1 MSLSLARSTTLL
13 LLSLGVVLTAPPA
26 VEARSLY
33 GTVTAVKSGELLT
46 VKHDAGTYEVR
57 IYGVDAPETGPFAAE
72 AKRLV
77 ETLVLGKE
85 IRVRV
90 MTRNDQDEM
99 VSQLLVDG
107 KDVGV
112 SLLEAGL
119 ALRLADFHYKPHAK
133 GQPDGLVAAENEAR
147 LANRGIWLQPA
158 TSQARDGKEST
169 GFVITDAVRAAG
181 TSDTNSSQKTGN
193 DTECAIAIDPT
204 NPPRLFQSCNTDT
217 AGLFAARSEDGG
229 ETWIYPDPADKTI
242 ADGDVGQGANAC
254 CDPTIAWDRFGN
266 LYLNYL
272 ASPVNAVVTLL
283 SVDGGA
289 TFTPLAS
296 FSGSVDQPTIVA
308 ANVGAEAHIWV
319 VWNSSGT
326 MVARGTSA
334 TALGTVAAFPG
345 TNQSTGSSN
354 CSFGDI
360 AVGPTGVV
368 VQVCENP
375 TGGQGPNANLR
386 MNVDADGLGAGGW
399 GATTTP
405 TTTNVGGFDFIP
417 AQNSRSVDAEAGLAF
432 DANPASPTF
441 GRLYF
446 LYTDEVVNEA
456 HDLNILIRFSDDNGT
471 SWSTPIQVN
480 DDATTKSQFLPKLAI
495 DPGTGKIGVC
505 WHDARNSAGNNSM
518 QLYCSTAEPA
528 TTPVFGANVR
538 LSDGTSTSNG
548 SGVEFGDYMGI
559 AFVGG
564 RLHPTWADTSNST
577 GNNPNG
583 TAAFDAYSDRFL
595 DGVIFGDGFNTG
607 NTSAWSL
614 TAP

>member
-1 MSLSLARSTTLL
+1 MSLSLARPTTLL
-13 LLSLGVVLTAPPA
+13 LLFLGVVLAAPKA

-57 IYGVDAPETGPFAAE
+57 IFGVDTPETGPFAAE

-77 ETLVLGKE
+77 EALVLGKE

-119 ALRLADFHYKPHAK
+119 ALRLPDFHYKPHAK

-158 TSQARDGKEST
+158 TSPAQDGKETT
-169 GFVITDAVRAAG
+169 GFVLSDAVRAAG

-193 DTECAIAIDPT
+193 DNECAIAIDPT
-204 NPPRLFQSCNTDT
+204 NPLRLFQSCNTDT

-229 ETWIYPDPADKTI
+229 ETWIYPDPTDKTI
-242 ADGDVGQGANAC
+242 ADGDVGQGTSAC
-254 CDPTIAWDRFGN
+254 CDPTLAWDRFGN
-266 LYLNYL
+266 LYVTYISSSLG
-272 ASPVNAVVTLL
+272 SIVTLL
-283 SVDGGA
+283 STDGGA
-289 TFTPLAS
+289 TFSPLAS
-296 FSGSVDQPTIVA
+296 FAGSVDQPTVVA
-308 ANVGAEAHIWV
+308 ANVGADAHIWV
-319 VWNSSGT
+319 VWNQSNT
-326 MVARGTSA
+326 MVARGTNA
-334 TALGTVAAFPG
+334 TALGAVNAFPAS
-345 TNQSTGSSN
+345 NQSTGTSG

-360 AVGPTGVV
+360 AIGPTGVV
-368 VQVCENP
+368 LQVCQQISPLE
-375 TGGQGPNANLR
+375 GPV
-386 MNVDADGLGAGGW
+386 NVRISVDSDGLGAGGW
-399 GATTTP
+399 ATSSVVTS
-405 TTTNVGGFDFIP
+405 TNVGGFDTIP
-417 AQNSRSVDAEAGLAF
+417 AQAQRTVDAETGLAF
-432 DANPASPTF
+432 DANPASPAF
-441 GRLYF
+441 GRLY
-446 LYTDEVVNEA
+446 LVYGDEPTNENND
-456 HDLNILIRFSDDNGT
+456 HNILVRYSDDSGT
-471 SWSTPIQVN
+471 TWSSPILVN
-480 DDATTKSQFLPKLAI
+480 DDGGTKSQFLPKLAI

-528 TTPVFGANVR
+528 ATPVFGANVR
-538 LSDGTSTSNG
+538 VSDGTSTSNG

-583 TAAFDAYSDRFL
+583 TAQFDAYSDRFL